1 MKKKEVEPF
10 NVTTTALLKNS
21 TNVQLLKQNFQL
33 HLPLSDRK
41 KKLFYIQ
48 YIQTF
53 PTKCKMLKCFIIQI
67 NKKFGSRFMR
77 LQCVIPPIT
86 A

>member
-1 MKKKEVEPF
+1 MFLNNISKSSIFKSYLIHEKKEVEPF

-41 KKLFYIQ
+41 KTFLYSIYSNISNKMQNVEMFY
-48 YIQTF
+48 YS
-53 PTKCKMLKCFIIQI
+53 
-67 NKKFGSRFMR
+67 N
-77 LQCVIPPIT
+77 
-86 A
+86 

>member
-41 KKLFYIQ
+41 KTFLYSIYSNISNKMQNVEMFY
-48 YIQTF
+48 YS
-53 PTKCKMLKCFIIQI
+53 
-67 NKKFGSRFMR
+67 N
-77 LQCVIPPIT
+77 
-86 A
+86 